1 LASLGANAIVEVA
14 GSRTTV
20 AVKGANPAICVAI
33 SLRGSQESDVREGEE
48 DSGGDELHLVDLE
61 DQAGVK

>member
-1 LASLGANAIVEVA
+1 MASLGGNAIVEVA
-14 GSRTTV
+14 GSRTAV
-20 AVKGANPAICVAI
+20 AVKGANPAIRVAI
-33 SLRGSQESDVREGEE
+33 SLRGSQESDVREGEK